1 LIREWR
7 GHAPP
12 ALYIRLGINR
22 CGLTSQRFLYR
33 TTLIIFSCQIKT
45 LLTHTTPHNNTTI
58 STHGG
63 VHLAAV
69 RGGCGRLGG
78 GGGGGEQRRKPPRP
92 RLALAPFLPS
102 TVPMR
107 LSAAAAVR
115 GFWPYVC
122 AGSAIRHWRMAQ
134 RPTCRGLN
142 AHLPPGGDRGHVR
155 QCTAAMQHRAL
166 MTAYRQ
172 RLTKIKPNRTSNT
185 PRPTTALPVPPQRR
199 CATSS
204 LHARHERP

>member
-1 LIREWR
+1 MFLSNKNVTNPHHTTQQHHNFNPRGGSSCGRARRLRSPRRWR
-7 GHAPP
+7 GRGRAAPQ
-12 ALYIRLGINR
+12 
-22 CGLTSQRFLYR
+22 TS
-33 TTLIIFSCQIKT
+33 S
-45 LLTHTTPHNNTTI
+45 
-58 STHGG
+58 S
-63 VHLAAV
+63 
-69 RGGCGRLGG
+69 
-78 GGGGGEQRRKPPRP
+78 PPRS
-92 RLALAPFLPS
+92 RA
-102 TVPMR
+102 VPAFN
-107 LSAAAAVR
+107 SADAASLAAAVR